1 LAVSNQNNLNQ
12 KESYIK
18 LIESQSIICDR
29 YVDIRR
35 IDKNAGDGCFSLV
48 FKAKDIQNN
57 KREVALKFFNPL
69 EVGNKYRVDCFF
81 RESDL
86 LKKLRGQPNIL
97 PLIQE
102 KTDFNLNLE
111 TKDGI
116 PFTLKLMFHSSE
128 LGKFNISDYIYSQ
141 KTDYL
146 INILFFREICK
157 AVQRIHS
164 KGIMHRDLKPGNF
177 LVYNKR
183 YVCLS
188 DFGTAKYSSSKEKP
202 IRNYY
207 PFLQGDTRYAAPELL
222 FGLHFSDHHN
232 FCADIYS
239 LGAILFELFTKTIF
253 SQYIF
258 KEDEIYDLLAESHA
272 IPEKNRI
279 EVFNGVIGSFSKNLE
294 LPSIGKFD
302 VNIPKAI
309 VHEID
314 MLYRSLACLDYRRRQ
329 RDFQRVFLRINIC
342 EKVIKNYRKIER
354 WRKKKEERACLILRL
369 KNKMKRD

>member
-29 YVDIRR
+29 YVDIYR
-35 IDKNAGDGCFSLV
+35 IDENAGDGRFSLV
-48 FKAKDIQNN
+48 FKAKDVQNN
-57 KREVALKFFNPL
+57 KIEVALKFFNPL
-69 EVGNKYRVDCFF
+69 EVGNKYRIDCFF

-86 LKKLRGQPNIL
+86 LKRLLGEPNIL

-128 LGKFNISDYIYSQ
+128 LGKFNIFNYIYSQ

-146 INILFFREICK
+146 TNILFFREMCK
-157 AVQRIHS
+157 AVQRIHN
-164 KGIMHRDLKPGNF
+164 KEIMHRDLKPGNF

-183 YVCLS
+183 SVCLS

-202 IRNYY
+202 IRDYY
-207 PFLQGDTRYAAPELL
+207 PYPQGDIRYAAPELL

-239 LGAILFELFTKTIF
+239 LGVILFELFTQTIF
-253 SQYIF
+253 SEYIF
-258 KEDEIYDLLAESHA
+258 KDDKIYDILAEFHT

-279 EVFNGVIGSFSKNLE
+279 EVVNGSIGGFAKNLE

-314 MLYRSLACLDYRRRQ
+314 ILYRSLACLDYRRRQ

-342 EKVIKNYRKIER
+342 EKIIKNYRKIEK
-354 WRKKKEERACLILRL
+354 WRKDKEDRSC
-369 KNKMKRD
+369 